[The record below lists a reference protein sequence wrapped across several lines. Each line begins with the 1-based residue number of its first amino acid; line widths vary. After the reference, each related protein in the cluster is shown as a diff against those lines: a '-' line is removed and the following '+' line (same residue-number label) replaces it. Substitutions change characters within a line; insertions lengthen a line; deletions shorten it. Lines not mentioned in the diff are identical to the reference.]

1 MSLPVVA
8 LALLLLLMGGAA
20 FASVRRIPQGHVF
33 TVHRFGRFRRTLSP
47 GLHFLLPLFD
57 RVVHR
62 VNLIGH
68 VIEFRRRVIAC
79 ADMAPLEVE
88 GALYYQILDPSR
100 AGAALDSI
108 DDLVV
113 AETAEAMA
121 GLAARHEA
129 QEMLDSG
136 REALNSRLK
145 AEANT
150 RLKRHGVLVT
160 RCQLNLRRPS
170 GAP

>member
-1 MSLPVVA
+1 VSLPLLA
-8 LALLLLLMGGAA
+8 LALLLLLLGGGAL
-20 FASVRRIPQGHVF
+20 ASVRRIPEGHVF

-68 VIEFRRRVIAC
+68 VIELRRRIIAC

-88 GALYYQILDPSR
+88 GAVYYQILDPAR

-121 GLAARHEA
+121 QLAARHA
-129 QEMLDSG
+129 QQELLDSG

-145 AEANT
+145 AEANA

-160 RCQLNLRRPS
+160 RCQLGLRRPT
-170 GAP
+170 AAL